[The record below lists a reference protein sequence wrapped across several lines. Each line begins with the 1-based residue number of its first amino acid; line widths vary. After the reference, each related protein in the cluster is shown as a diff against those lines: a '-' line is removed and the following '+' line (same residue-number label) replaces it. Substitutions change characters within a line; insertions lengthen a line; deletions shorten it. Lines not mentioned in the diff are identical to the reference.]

1 MFIAESAADAA
12 AVQAFSLAHRGACEL
27 FAEPQRA
34 HCLALV
40 SDASRD
46 EAAWTFTPVQPLFEG
61 GRHGPGAGEWL
72 LCVGL
77 WVPADQRGEFLAW
90 YEQEHLPILLQC
102 PTWDG
107 CRFVE
112 APHAKG
118 CQFFAL
124 HQLSDRAAL
133 DSAERA
139 RSRATPWFQRLK
151 RFEWFDQP
159 FTRTL
164 YRRVETNEP

>member
-1 MFIAESAADAA
+1 MFIAESTADAA
-12 AVQAFSLAHRGACEL
+12 AAQAFSLAHRGACEL
-27 FAEPQRA
+27 FAEPQRT

-40 SDASRD
+40 SDASGD

-90 YEQEHLPILLQC
+90 YEQDHLPILLEC
-102 PTWDG
+102 PMWDG

-112 APHAKG
+112 APHAQG

-139 RSRATPWFQRLK
+139 RSRATPWFRRLK
-151 RFEWFDQP
+151 RFEWFDEP
-159 FTRTL
+159 FTRIL
-164 YRRVETNEP
+164 YRRVESNES